1 MKNKNLLIIGGSG
14 RLGNFL
20 IQNLKGI
27 RIINLDIKKN
37 LRAARN
43 IKNIYLR
50 DGLLKK
56 YEINAIACD
65 LPKID
70 YIISATNFRT
80 NPDTSSIFELFALL
94 IFPVELIL
102 SLIASNK
109 INKGC
114 SIIFFGSSNSKYI
127 SQRSIW
133 YHISKRS
140 LRIVAKFIA
149 SKLKNNAATVNVIS
163 PGIISYKKNGKIP
176 DADKMNILNKKPVEP
191 KQILNIIKLLWS
203 CNSINCEE
211 INIDGGYNTIDP
223 FHFFQK
229 V

>member
-1 MKNKNLLIIGGSG
+1 LKNKKLLIIGGSG
-14 RLGNFL
+14 RLGTYL

-27 RIINLDIKKN
+27 RIINLDIKKSS
-37 LRAARN
+37 RKSRN
-43 IKNIYLR
+43 IKHIYLR
-50 DGLLKK
+50 DDLLKK
-56 YEINAIACD
+56 SEINAIARC

-80 NPDTSSIFELFALL
+80 NQETSSILELFALL

-102 SLIASNK
+102 SLIAANK

-127 SQRSIW
+127 SQRSVW

-140 LRIVAKFIA
+140 LRIVAKLIA
-149 SKLKNNAATVNVIS
+149 SKLKNKAATVNVVS

-176 DADKMNILNKKPVEP
+176 DVEKMNILNKKPVEP
-191 KQILNIIKLLWS
+191 KQLLNIIKLLWS
-203 CNSINCEE
+203 CSSINCEE
-211 INIDGGYNTIDP
+211 INIDGGYNIIDP

-229 V
+229 I

>member
-1 MKNKNLLIIGGSG
+1 MIIGGSG

-27 RIINLDIKKN
+27 RIINLDVKKN
-37 LRAARN
+37 LRAAKN

-56 YEINAIACD
+56 FEINAIARG

-140 LRIVAKFIA
+140 LRIVVKFIA

-176 DADKMNILNKKPVEP
+176 DVDKMNILNKKPVEP

-203 CNSINCEE
+203 CSSINCEE

>member
-1 MKNKNLLIIGGSG
+1 LKNKNLLIIGGSG

>member
-1 MKNKNLLIIGGSG
+1 MIIGGSG
-14 RLGNFL
+14 RLGTYL

-27 RIINLDIKKN
+27 RIINLDIKKSS
-37 LRAARN
+37 RKSRN
-43 IKNIYLR
+43 IKHIYLR
-50 DGLLKK
+50 DDLLKK
-56 YEINAIACD
+56 SEINAIARC

-80 NPDTSSIFELFALL
+80 NQETSSILELFALL

-102 SLIASNK
+102 SLIAANK

-127 SQRSIW
+127 SQRSVW

-140 LRIVAKFIA
+140 LRIVAKLIA
-149 SKLKNNAATVNVIS
+149 SKLKNKAATVNVVS

-176 DADKMNILNKKPVEP
+176 DVEKMNILNKKPVEP
-191 KQILNIIKLLWS
+191 KQLLNIIKLLWS
-203 CNSINCEE
+203 CSSINCEE
-211 INIDGGYNTIDP
+211 INIDGGYNIIDP

-229 V
+229 I

>member
-14 RLGNFL
+14 RLGTFL

-27 RIINLDIKKN
+27 RITNLDIKKN
-37 LRAARN
+37 SRKTQN
-43 IKNIYLR
+43 IKNIHLR
-50 DGLLKK
+50 DDLLKK
-56 YEINAIACD
+56 SEINSIAHG

-80 NPDTSSIFELFALL
+80 NPETTPIFELFALL

-102 SLIASNK
+102 SLIVANK

-127 SQRSIW
+127 SQRSVW

-140 LRIVAKFIA
+140 LKIVAKFIA
-149 SKLKNNAATVNVIS
+149 SKLKNKAATVNVVS
-163 PGIISYKKNGKIP
+163 PGIISYKKNAKIP
-176 DADKMNILNKKPVEP
+176 AAEKMNILNKKPVEP
-191 KQILNIIKLLWS
+191 KQLLNIIKLLWS
-203 CNSINCEE
+203 CSSINCEE
-211 INIDGGYNTIDP
+211 IYIDGGYNIIDP

-229 V
+229 G